1 MFHYLLKEI
10 SFDLSNM
17 DVPPYSTE
25 FPLPTL
31 PSIRNKTFKN
41 GTESR
46 VKEAENVSSSV
57 SPGPEALHQQMNVVE
72 IAVVLVI
79 GATTAIGSELFHYN
93 FLFVPLFHFS

>member
-41 GTESR
+41 GTESK
-46 VKEAENVSSSV
+46 VKEAENVSSSL
-57 SPGPEALHQQMNVVE
+57 SPGPGGPEALHQQMNVVE

-79 GATTAIGSELFHYN
+79 GATTAIGSE
-93 FLFVPLFHFS
+93 